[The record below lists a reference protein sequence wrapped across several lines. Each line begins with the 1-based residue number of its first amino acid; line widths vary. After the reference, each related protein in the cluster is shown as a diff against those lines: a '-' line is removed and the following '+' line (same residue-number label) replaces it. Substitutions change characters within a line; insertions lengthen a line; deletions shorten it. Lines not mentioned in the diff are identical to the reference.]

1 MRSEAAK
8 RMMERYGSKPKS
20 GGGSGIIGPVLTTAG
35 AAIGAYLGGPA
46 GAQVGAGVGTEL
58 GKLTAT
64 GEQAEENKDKDGMGA
79 IMKGLEGL
87 ADADK
92 KKKLMEMMKAG
103 KISPEQATA
112 AAKGMSA

>member
-8 RMMERYGSKPKS
+8 RMMERYGSKPKGTS
-20 GGGSGIIGPVLTTAG
+20 GSGVGTALTLGG
-35 AAIGAYLGGPA
+35 AAIGAYFGGAA

-58 GKLTAT
+58 GKVVGT
-64 GEQAEENKDKDGMGA
+64 GEQAEDAKDKDGMGA

-87 ADADK
+87 ADEEK

-112 AAKGMSA
+112 ASKGMTA

>member
-1 MRSEAAK
+1 
-8 RMMERYGSKPKS
+8 
-20 GGGSGIIGPVLTTAG
+20 
-35 AAIGAYLGGPA
+35 
-46 GAQVGAGVGTEL
+46 
-58 GKLTAT
+58 
-64 GEQAEENKDKDGMGA
+64 MGA

-112 AAKGMSA
+112 AAKGMTA